1 VELTGTAEVVDAY
14 AHVGLPR
21 FQSVADCQAVMADA
35 GISAALVSSFAS
47 CPDLDSVH
55 EALTTAP
62 GLFRGAG
69 VPLGGTRREVED
81 GIRAQ
86 LAEGLSGLRLTGE
99 DVRDRPWVLDAIG
112 RGGGFALVCGQG
124 GLRAGAAHLLRYLD
138 SYDDALV
145 LGGHCAGPCDP
156 AEFAADD
163 TATRLFAH
171 DRFAVIV
178 SRQSLF
184 PAGLIRDWTRSLID
198 RVGWDRLLWGS
209 EAPVLHWRDEPVDTA
224 LRWITAFGPGPAER
238 EAFYAGNARRLIFG
252 RPVAPAEDRPLRLPF
267 DPWDYADVKPSPA
280 WPNGLPLDSELTG
293 RLVHGWMA
301 WGGPKRGLLRDY
313 LQDVLREALPP
324 DQAHSPNQQSPNQ
337 HAPQA

>member
-1 VELTGTAEVVDAY
+1 MKDEFESRIVELTGTAEVVDAY

-35 GISAALVSSFAS
+35 GISAAVVSSFAS

-124 GLRAGAAHLLRYLD
+124 GLRDGAAHLLRYLD

-184 PAGLIRDWTRSLID
+184 PAGLVRDWTRSLID

-313 LQDVLREALPP
+313 LQDVLRAALPP
-324 DQAHSPNQQSPNQ
+324 IQEPITPRS
-337 HAPQA
+337 